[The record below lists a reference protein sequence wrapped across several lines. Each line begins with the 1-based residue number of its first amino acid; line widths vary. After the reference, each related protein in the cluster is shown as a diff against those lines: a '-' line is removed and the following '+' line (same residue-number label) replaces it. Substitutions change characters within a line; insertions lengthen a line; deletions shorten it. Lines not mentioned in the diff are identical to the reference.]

1 MRIIVFLLFIMS
13 LNVNT
18 VRAEEKV
25 FFMPIPSNVSVSQA
39 VAAVTQAAL
48 NRGWSVEESNNEK
61 LQIKLHH
68 RLYKAILD
76 FSFSNSEIHY
86 SDHTTYLER
95 THDPNYNPNSSNTSM
110 PERNKDEW
118 QKRPAPERWIKYLK
132 NDTARFISSNKKSGD
147 INNHSSYMSIEEKL
161 GHLKKMYEG
170 GLITESEYKL
180 KRTELLSKY

>member
-13 LNVNT
+13 LNVNA

-25 FFMPIPSNVSVSQA
+25 FFMPIPSNVSVGQA

-76 FSFSNSEIHY
+76 FSFSNSEIYY
-86 SDHTTYLER
+86 SDHTTYFYEGSGNSYDNNFSKIEQGSKGEWKER
-95 THDPNYNPNSSNTSM
+95 STP
-110 PERNKDEW
+110 K
-118 QKRPAPERWIKYLK
+118 RWIKYLK
-132 NDTARFISSNKKSGD
+132 NDTARFILSNKMGGDVNNNSSN
-147 INNHSSYMSIEEKL
+147 MSIEEKL
-161 GHLKKMYEG
+161 GHLKKMYED